1 MGCRARR
8 CAVLA
13 VAVASLASAAAT
25 GPAWGAGRCGD
36 PAARPW
42 CDTAL
47 SPDARAGLLLGAMTQ
62 SEKVDFL
69 GGDDFGGVGGGPH
82 AHTGTQNGV
91 PRLGLPAVLYSDGP
105 VGPRQG
111 SSTGMPAPMALAA
124 TFDPE
129 LARLYGTTVADEVK
143 AKGNDVVFAP
153 TVNVM
158 RTPLGGRTFEAFG
171 EDPFLIARLTVAWI
185 QGAQGQGVIA
195 DVKHF
200 AANNQEGV
208 DPTGQLARPGSPLG
222 VGVQGS
228 RMAENSIV
236 DDRTLRE
243 IYLPQ
248 FEAAVK
254 EGHVGSVMCSYNKL
268 NGQYA
273 CENERLLQQILRR
286 EWGFD
291 GFVLA
296 DYGAAHNTSA
306 SLDNGLDFEPWPPI
320 AYQPALIDAAL
331 AGGLASPDVVDEHV
345 RAELR
350 TLFASGFFD
359 RDAYLDDDAQ
369 IDKSKDAAA
378 AQHIEE
384 QAITLLRNRDG
395 LLPLDAAKVH
405 SIAVIGKAAQSFVTG
420 GGSGAITPFK
430 VTTVLDGIRARVA
443 PGTKVTYLDGSD
455 ASAAAA
461 AAKAA
466 DVAVVVANDY
476 DTEGA
481 DRACL
486 SLECPQVNGDQDGL
500 IATVA
505 AANPRTVAIL
515 EGGGPDLTPWRH
527 ELGALLEA
535 WYPGGPGGTAVARV
549 LFGDVDPGGRLPASF
564 PASES
569 QLPTAGDP
577 AKYPGTGLDVHY
589 KEGVLVGYR
598 WYDAHGL
605 EPAYPFGF
613 GLSYTSFAI
622 DRLRIAA
629 DGSQVSARVRNTGS
643 RAGTAVPQLYLGLP
657 QPSPAV
663 VQPPNQLR
671 GVAKVT
677 LEPGR
682 ATTVHFRLD
691 RRAYSY
697 WDTASGAWTVAPGC
711 YGVAVGTSSRDLPL
725 QGEIGMGG
733 GACGAGGAVR
743 AGACT
748 SRRSVVFH
756 LPAGVRTVMVRQ
768 NGGRARRLRVRRG
781 VVVVGLRGRP
791 RGTVRLT
798 LSARDRSGR
807 RIRRTTVLH
816 LCRLPAGR

>member
-1 MGCRARR
+1 
-8 CAVLA
+8 
-13 VAVASLASAAAT
+13 
-25 GPAWGAGRCGD
+25 
-36 PAARPW
+36 
-42 CDTAL
+42 
-47 SPDARAGLLLGAMTQ
+47 MTE

-69 GGDDFGGVGGGPH
+69 GGDDVRGVSGGAH
-82 AHTGTQNGV
+82 THTGTQNGV
-91 PRLGLPAVLYSDGP
+91 PRLGLPSVLYSDGP

-153 TVNVM
+153 TVNIM

-171 EDPFLIARLTVAWI
+171 EDPFLAARLTVAWI
-185 QGAQGQGVIA
+185 EGAQGEGVIA
-195 DVKHF
+195 NVKHF

-222 VGVQGS
+222 VGVQGN
-228 RMAENSIV
+228 RMVENSIV

-243 IYLPQ
+243 VYLPQ

-254 EGHVGSVMCSYNKL
+254 EGHVASVMCSYNKL

-273 CENERLLQQILRR
+273 CENEHLLQQILRR
-286 EWGFD
+286 EWGFN
-291 GFVLA
+291 GFVVA
-296 DYGAAHNTSA
+296 DYGAAHDTVA
-306 SLDNGLDFEPWPPI
+306 SLNNGLDFEPWPPI
-320 AYQPALIDAAL
+320 AYQPTLIDAAL
-331 AGGLASPDVVDEHV
+331 GGGLASPDVVDDHV

-359 RDAYLDDDAQ
+359 RAAYLDDDAQ
-369 IDKSKDAAA
+369 IDKPKDAAA

-420 GGSGAITPFK
+420 GGSGNITPFK
-430 VTTVLDGIRARVA
+430 VTSVLDGIRARVPA
-443 PGTKVTYLDGSD
+443 GTTVTYRDGSD
-455 ASAAAA
+455 AGAA
-461 AAKAA
+461 AA

-486 SLECPQVNGDQDGL
+486 SLECPQVNGDQDAL

-527 ELGALLEA
+527 KVGALIEA

-598 WYDAHGL
+598 WYDAHRL

-613 GLSYTSFAI
+613 GLSYTSFAL
-622 DRLRIAA
+622 DRLRISA
-629 DGSQVSARVRNTGS
+629 DGSQVSARVRNTGA

-657 QPSPAV
+657 EPSPAI
-663 VQPPNQLR
+663 VQPPWQLR
-671 GVAKVT
+671 GVDKVT
-677 LEPGR
+677 LAPGR
-682 ATTVHFRLD
+682 ATTVRFHLD
-691 RRAYSY
+691 QRAYSD
-697 WDTASGAWTVAPGC
+697 WDSASGAWTVAPGC
-711 YGVAVGTSSRDLPL
+711 YAVAVGTSSRDLPL
-725 QGEIGMGG
+725 RGEVGMR
-733 GACGAGGAVR
+733 GAACAAGAGVAAR
-743 AGACT
+743 SCT
-748 SRRSVVFH
+748 NQRKLVFH
-756 LPAGVRTVMVRQ
+756 VPAGVRTVVIRQ
-768 NGGRARRLRVRRG
+768 DGGRARRLRVRHRA
-781 VVVVGLRGRP
+781 VTVSLRGRP
-791 RGTVRLT
+791 RGTVRVT
-798 LSARDRSGR
+798 LRARGRSGR
-807 RIRRTTVLH
+807 QIRRTRVLH
-816 LCRLPAGR
+816 LCASRAGR

>member
-1 MGCRARR
+1 
-8 CAVLA
+8 
-13 VAVASLASAAAT
+13 
-25 GPAWGAGRCGD
+25 
-36 PAARPW
+36 
-42 CDTAL
+42 
-47 SPDARAGLLLGAMTQ
+47 MTE

-69 GGDDFGGVGGGPH
+69 GGDNFSGVGGGPH

-91 PRLGLPAVLYSDGP
+91 PRLGLPDVLYSDGP

-171 EDPFLIARLTVAWI
+171 EDPFLVARLTVAWI
-185 QGAQGQGVIA
+185 QGAQGEGVIA

-208 DPTGQLARPGSPLG
+208 DPTGQLARPGSPVG

-228 RMAENSIV
+228 RMVENSIV

-273 CENERLLQQILRR
+273 CENEHLLQQILRR

-296 DYGAAHNTSA
+296 DYGAAHDTVA
-306 SLDNGLDFEPWPPI
+306 SLNNGLDFEPWPPI
-320 AYQPALIDAAL
+320 AYQPTLIDAAL
-331 AGGLASPDVVDEHV
+331 AGGLASPDVVDDHV

-369 IDKSKDAAA
+369 IDKAKDAAA
-378 AQHIEE
+378 ARHIEE

-443 PGTKVTYLDGSD
+443 PGTTVTYRDGSD
-455 ASAAAA
+455 AAAAAA

-466 DVAVVVANDY
+466 DVAVVVAK
-476 DTEGA
+476 
-481 DRACL
+481 
-486 SLECPQVNGDQDGL
+486 
-500 IATVA
+500 A

-527 ELGALLEA
+527 KLGALLEA

-657 QPSPAV
+657 EPSPAV

-677 LEPGR
+677 LGPGR
-682 ATTVHFRLD
+682 ATTVHFPLN

-733 GACGAGGAVR
+733 AACGAGGAVR

-748 SRRSVVFH
+748 SRRRVVFH

-768 NGGRARRLRVRRG
+768 NGGKARRLRVRHG
-781 VVVVGLRGRP
+781 TVVVGLRGRP
-791 RGTVRLT
+791 RGSVRVT

-816 LCRLPAGR
+816 LCRRPVGR